1 VIPRFLGIVAYTAG
15 ALWAA
20 AVPAVCAGGADGP
33 PTRVVVVVSSTD
45 AVLADL
51 EHMVVTLGGDQKGWD
66 NNVYPNIDIF
76 LFGVDKGRAVRFDQL
91 FDAASGQRT
100 LFIIPLA
107 EDDGLETFIKENLD
121 PIGIIAKPVKRTD
134 KTWYKVTSDPEDLYT
149 GWMRVAHKYAFMS
162 PVEADVPATIAAPAD
177 SHQELLQPGYDL
189 AAQLDNAGT
198 TLEQRRAAF
207 AKFRENTLAGIKKRL
222 NETPEAFALR
232 EKNSQQQLETFERL
246 FVESAKFTIGWTTD
260 TEKSEGR
267 GHLEL
272 SAVEGTPLE
281 TMLKVQVVEPAY
293 FQNIKSA
300 ENAVLSGRWN
310 FTLDELLKGHFR
322 ELYELSHPVNHQKI
336 DAQEGIT
343 DEQKA
348 ARKEINDYLFAML
361 DAVLEIGRWDGAVEI
376 TPHESGTHTVLLGVR
391 AADGA
396 KALPILELLPKSK
409 PGWTVETGVGT
420 EGDVAI
426 HKLTMAEG
434 YPQALKDFF
443 GPTGEFY
450 VGTGPQAVWFSGGE
464 GALEAL
470 QAGVK
475 SVAEPAAES
484 DRIVARLDLHMLP
497 ALQVLK
503 GLRDEGVLDVMKLL
517 QSSAPEEEP
526 SADGKSAKPGSDTA
540 RMLKDFQWR
549 EAAIEALSGSDD
561 RLHMHLERV
570 DDHLE
575 GTTTT
580 ATGLL
585 KMLGI
590 LLAKFAKENL
600 G

>member
-1 VIPRFLGIVAYTAG
+1 MIPRLIATVLF
-15 ALWAA
+15 ALAALLAA
-20 AVPAVCAGGADGP
+20 AVPSASAGGADPP
-33 PTRVVVVVSSTD
+33 PTRVVFVVSSAD

-51 EHMVVTLGGDQKGWD
+51 EHMVVKLGGDQKGWD

-76 LFGVDKGRAVRFDQL
+76 LYGVDKSRAVRFDQL
-91 FDAASGQRT
+91 FDGTSGQRT
-100 LFIIPLA
+100 HFMVPLSNLD
-107 EDDGLETFIKENLD
+107 EFIKENLD

-149 GWMRVAHKYAFMS
+149 GWLRVAHDYAYMS
-162 PVEADVPATIAAPAD
+162 PLEADLPAAIALPAD
-177 SHQELLQPGYDL
+177 SHQELLKPGYDL
-189 AAQLDNAGT
+189 AAQLDNSGT

-246 FVESAKFTIGWTTD
+246 FVESGKFTIGWTTD

-267 GHLEL
+267 GHMDL
-272 SAVEGTPLE
+272 SAVEGTALE
-281 TMLKVQVVEPAY
+281 TTLKAQVVEPGY

-300 ENAVLSGRWN
+300 ENAVLSGRLN
-310 FTLDELLKGHFR
+310 FTLDDLLKGHFEEIYR
-322 ELYELSHPVNHQKI
+322 LSRPVNQQKI
-336 DAQEGIT
+336 DD
-343 DEQKA
+343 DETLTADQKA
-348 ARKEINDYLFAML
+348 ARKEISELLLDML
-361 DAVLEIGRWDGAVEI
+361 NESLALGGWDGAVEI
-376 TPHESGTHTVLLGVR
+376 TPHESGKHTALLGVR

-443 GPTGEFY
+443 GPSGEFY
-450 VGTGPQAVWFSGGE
+450 VGTGPHAVWFSGGE

-470 QAGVK
+470 QAGVQA
-475 SVAEPAAES
+475 VAEPAAES
-484 DRIVARLDLHMLP
+484 DRIVARLDLRMLP
-497 ALQVLK
+497 ALKVFK

-517 QSSAPEEEP
+517 QRSAPEDEP
-526 SADGKSAKPGSDTA
+526 STEGKSEKPGSDTA

-561 RLHMHLERV
+561 RLHMHLERLE
-570 DDHLE
+570 DRLE